1 MNDQYYMPPM
11 PMHPFDFA
19 LSGLSEEE
27 IRDVELAHELLS
39 TAEKVGYQQF
49 DRARKQ
55 LLGCKWGSSARANPV
70 QRVVYHFVEAL
81 QERIEKEIGRV
92 SMKGLQRD
100 EETIQGYLNNNLSC
114 LKIGQQL
121 PFTQITQFTGIQAI
135 VDTVALKR
143 KVRLIDVGIRW
154 GVQWIILMQALAERQ
169 NCPIELLKIT
179 AVESTGNQ
187 SIDETGKRL
196 ASVAKSL
203 NLPFSF
209 KSVLLSDMKDIK
221 EELFETT
228 KGETLI
234 IYASHILRTMIFR
247 PNCLENLMR
256 VLKNLN
262 PSIMIVTDVEANHNS
277 PLFVDRF
284 IEALFFHSAHY
295 DCVETCMKQNDEDR
309 MAMET
314 LFGIGIRNII
324 AEEGIERTN
333 RSVKMDVWRAFFA
346 RYRMVE
352 IEFSE
357 SSLYQASLVVKRFPW
372 WSSCTLDKNGRCLIV
387 GWKGTPIHFLSA
399 WKFL

>member
-81 QERIEKEIGRV
+81 QERIDKEIGRV

-143 KVRLIDVGIRW
+143 KVHLIDVGIRW
-154 GVQWIILMQALAERQ
+154 GVQ
-169 NCPIELLKIT
+169 
-179 AVESTGNQ
+179 
-187 SIDETGKRL
+187 
-196 ASVAKSL
+196 
-203 NLPFSF
+203 
-209 KSVLLSDMKDIK
+209 
-221 EELFETT
+221 
-228 KGETLI
+228 
-234 IYASHILRTMIFR
+234 
-247 PNCLENLMR
+247 
-256 VLKNLN
+256 
-262 PSIMIVTDVEANHNS
+262 
-277 PLFVDRF
+277 
-284 IEALFFHSAHY
+284 
-295 DCVETCMKQNDEDR
+295 
-309 MAMET
+309 
-314 LFGIGIRNII
+314 
-324 AEEGIERTN
+324 
-333 RSVKMDVWRAFFA
+333 
-346 RYRMVE
+346 
-352 IEFSE
+352 
-357 SSLYQASLVVKRFPW
+357 
-372 WSSCTLDKNGRCLIV
+372 
-387 GWKGTPIHFLSA
+387 
-399 WKFL
+399 